1 MVDKIRRKTKNN
13 GGNEMK
19 KQYLLTPGPTPI
31 PPEVALKEALPIL
44 HHRTNEFAA
53 IYKDVA
59 ESLKYVF
66 QTKNEVF
73 LLAGSG
79 TGAMEMAVTNILSPG
94 DEVIVAGCGNF
105 GDRWIKIAETYGV
118 KVISASAPWGNVVKP
133 AEIEKAL
140 KANPN
145 IKAVYTTSTE
155 TSTGVVN
162 DIKAIGEIVAK
173 TNAVLVVDTISG
185 LAGQEFK
192 MDEWKVDVTVSGSQ
206 KGLMLAPGLAFIS
219 LSEKAW
225 KLTETSKIP
234 KFYFD
239 IKKYKKSY
247 ATNETPFTPPVTLIV
262 ALQESLRL
270 IKERGIENVWNDC
283 KLLAKAARA
292 GMQALGL
299 ELFGEVPCEVVT
311 SAKVPEEIGGK
322 IVKTLRE
329 KYGVSI
335 AGGQADLKGK
345 IIRFAHMGYI
355 GKADLLVGFAC
366 LEMVLVELGMK
377 IEKGKA
383 VAAAEEALLNG

>member
-1 MVDKIRRKTKNN
+1 
-13 GGNEMK
+13 MK

-59 ESLKYVF
+59 EGLKYVF
-66 QTKNEVF
+66 QTKNDVYMV
-73 LLAGSG
+73 AASG
-79 TGAMEMAVTNILSPG
+79 TGTMEMAVINLLSAG
-94 DEVIVAGCGNF
+94 DEIIVASCGNF

-118 KVISASAPWGNVVKP
+118 KVTSVSVPWGNVVKP

-145 IKAVYTTSTE
+145 IKAVYTTFTE

-162 DIKAIGEIVAK
+162 DIKAIGELVSK

-185 LAGQEFK
+185 LAGQEYK
-192 MDEWKVDVTVSGSQ
+192 ADEWKVDVTVCGSQ
-206 KGLMLAPGLAFIS
+206 KGFMLAPGLAFIS

-225 KLTETSKIP
+225 KLAETSKIP

-247 ATNETPFTPPVTLIV
+247 GTNETPFTPPVTLIV
-262 ALQESLRL
+262 ALQEA
-270 IKERGIENVWNDC
+270 IKMIKTTGIENMWNEY

-292 GMQALGL
+292 GMKALGL

-311 SAKVPEEIGGK
+311 SALVPEAIGGK

-335 AGGQADLKGK
+335 AGGQGDLKGK

-366 LEMVLVELGMK
+366 LEMVLVELGMN

-383 VAAAEEALLNG
+383 VAAAEAALLNG

>member
-1 MVDKIRRKTKNN
+1 
-13 GGNEMK
+13 MK
-19 KQYLLTPGPTPI
+19 KHYLLTPGPTPI

-44 HHRTNEFAA
+44 HHRTSEFAA

-59 ESLKYVF
+59 EGLKYVF
-66 QTKNEVF
+66 QTKNEVYTV
-73 LLAGSG
+73 ASSG
-79 TGAMEMAVTNILSPG
+79 TGTMEIAVTNLLSSG
-94 DEVIVAGCGNF
+94 DEVIVASCGNF
-105 GDRWIKIAETYGV
+105 GDRWIKITEGYGA
-118 KVISASAPWGNVVKP
+118 KVISVSVEWGKVVKP

-145 IKAVYTTSTE
+145 VKAVYTTFTE

-162 DIKAIGEIVAK
+162 DIKAIGEIVSK

-185 LAGQEFK
+185 LAGQEFRT
-192 MDEWKVDVTVSGSQ
+192 DNWKIDVVVSVSQ
-206 KGLMLAPGLAFIS
+206 KGFMLAPGLAFIT
-219 LSEKAW
+219 LSDKAW
-225 KLTETSKIP
+225 KRTESSKIP

-247 ATNETPFTPPVTLIV
+247 GTNETPFTPPVTLIV

-270 IKERGIENVWNDC
+270 IKERGLENMWNDY

-292 GMQALGL
+292 GMKALGL
-299 ELFGEVPCEVVT
+299 ELFGEVPCDVVT
-311 SAKVPEEIGGK
+311 SACVPSEIGGK

-335 AGGQADLKGK
+335 ACGQGDLKGK

-366 LEMVLVELGMK
+366 LEMVLTELGVN

-383 VAAAEEALLNG
+383 VAAAEEELLRA

>member
-1 MVDKIRRKTKNN
+1 MKI
-13 GGNEMK
+13 
-19 KQYLLTPGPTPI
+19 QYLLTPGPTPI
-31 PPEVALKEALPIL
+31 PPQVSLKEALPII
-44 HHRTNEFAA
+44 HHRTSEFGE

-59 ESLKYVF
+59 EGLKYVF
-66 QTKNEVF
+66 QTKNEVYM
-73 LLAGSG
+73 LSASG
-79 TGAMEMAVTNILSPG
+79 TGAMEMAIVNLLSPG
-94 DEVIVAGCGNF
+94 DEIIVASCGNF
-105 GDRWIKIAETYGV
+105 GDRFKKMAEVYGV
-118 KVISASAPWGNVVKP
+118 RVIEASVPWGNVVKP
-133 AEIEKAL
+133 EEIEKAL
-140 KANPN
+140 NENPGV
-145 IKAVYTTSTE
+145 KAVYTTFTE

-162 DIKAIGEIVAK
+162 DIKAIGKIVAK
-173 TNAVLVVDTISG
+173 TPAVLVVDTISG
-185 LAGQEFK
+185 LAGQEYRA
-192 MDEWKVDVTVSGSQ
+192 DEWKVDITVCGSQ
-206 KGLMLAPGLAFIS
+206 KGFMLAPGLAFIS
-219 LSEKAW
+219 MSEKAW
-225 KLTETSKIP
+225 KLVETSKLP

-262 ALQESLRL
+262 ALQEALKM
-270 IKERGIENVWNDC
+270 IKEKGIENMWNDY

-292 GMQALGL
+292 GMKALGL

-335 AGGQADLKGK
+335 AGGQGELKGK

-355 GKADLLVGFAC
+355 GKAALLVGFSC

-383 VAAAEEALLNG
+383 VAAAEEVLING

>member
-1 MVDKIRRKTKNN
+1 M
-13 GGNEMK
+13 MK
-19 KQYLLTPGPTPI
+19 HYLLTPGPTPI

-44 HHRTNEFAA
+44 HHRTSEFAA

-59 ESLKYVF
+59 EGLKYVF
-66 QTKNEVF
+66 QTKNEVYM
-73 LLAGSG
+73 LAGSG
-79 TGAMEMAVTNILSPG
+79 TAAMEMAVINLLSAG
-94 DEVIVAGCGNF
+94 DEIIVAGCGNF
-105 GDRWIKIAETYGV
+105 GDRWAKIAQSYGV
-118 KVISASAPWGNVVKP
+118 KVISASVPWGNVVKP

-145 IKAVYTTSTE
+145 VKAVYTTFTE

-162 DIKAIGEIVAK
+162 DIKAIGEIVSK
-173 TNAVLVVDTISG
+173 TNAALVVDTISG
-185 LAGQEFK
+185 LAGQEYRA
-192 MDEWKVDVTVSGSQ
+192 DEWKVDVTVCGSQ
-206 KGLMLAPGLAFIS
+206 KGFMLAPGLAFIS

-225 KLTETSKIP
+225 KLVESSKLP

-262 ALQESLRL
+262 ALQEA
-270 IKERGIENVWNDC
+270 IKMIKATGIENMWNDY

-292 GMQALGL
+292 GMKALGL
-299 ELFGEVPCEVVT
+299 EIFGEVPCEVVT
-311 SAKVPEEIGGK
+311 SAVVPEAIGGK

-335 AGGQADLKGK
+335 AGGQGDLKGK

>member
-1 MVDKIRRKTKNN
+1 
-13 GGNEMK
+13 MK

-31 PPEVALKEALPIL
+31 PPQVSLKEALPII
-44 HHRTNEFAA
+44 HHRTSEFGE

-59 ESLKYVF
+59 EGLKYVF
-66 QTKNEVF
+66 QTKNEVYM
-73 LLAGSG
+73 LSASG
-79 TGAMEMAVTNILSPG
+79 TGAMEMAIVNLLSPG
-94 DEVIVAGCGNF
+94 DEIIVASCGNF
-105 GDRWIKIAETYGV
+105 GDRFKKMAEVYGV
-118 KVISASAPWGNVVKP
+118 RVIEASVPWGNVVKP
-133 AEIEKAL
+133 EEIEKAL
-140 KANPN
+140 NENPGV
-145 IKAVYTTSTE
+145 KAVYTTFTE

-162 DIKAIGEIVAK
+162 DIKAIGKIVAK
-173 TNAVLVVDTISG
+173 TPAVLVVDTISG
-185 LAGQEFK
+185 LAGQEYRA
-192 MDEWKVDVTVSGSQ
+192 DEWKVDITVCGSQ
-206 KGLMLAPGLAFIS
+206 KGFMLAPGLAFIS
-219 LSEKAW
+219 MSEKAW
-225 KLTETSKIP
+225 KLVETSKLP

-262 ALQESLRL
+262 ALQEALKM
-270 IKERGIENVWNDC
+270 IKEKGIENMWNDY

-292 GMQALGL
+292 GMKALGL

-335 AGGQADLKGK
+335 AGGQGELKGK

-355 GKADLLVGFAC
+355 GKADLLVGFSC

-383 VAAAEEALLNG
+383 VAAAEEVLING

>member
-1 MVDKIRRKTKNN
+1 
-13 GGNEMK
+13 MK

-44 HHRTNEFAA
+44 HHRTSEFAA
-53 IYKDVA
+53 VYKDVA
-59 ESLKYVF
+59 EGLKYVF
-66 QTKNEVF
+66 QTKNEVYMV
-73 LLAGSG
+73 AGSG
-79 TGAMEMAVTNILSPG
+79 TAAMEMAVVNALSPQ
-94 DEVIVAGCGNF
+94 DEIIVASCGNF
-105 GDRWIKIAETYGV
+105 GDRWAKIAQSYGV
-118 KVISASAPWGNVVKP
+118 KVISASVAWGNAVKP

-140 KANPN
+140 KENPN
-145 IKAVYTTSTE
+145 VKAVYTTFTE

-162 DIKAIGEIVAK
+162 DIKAIGEIVVK
-173 TNAVLVVDTISG
+173 TNAVLVVDAVSG
-185 LAGQEFK
+185 LGGQEFRT
-192 MDEWKVDVTVSGSQ
+192 DDWKVDIAVSGSQ
-206 KGLMLAPGLAFIS
+206 KGLMLAPGLSFIT
-219 LSEKAW
+219 LSDKAW
-225 KLTETSKIP
+225 KAVENSKIP

-247 ATNETPFTPPVTLIV
+247 ATSETPFTPPVTLIV
-262 ALQESLRL
+262 ALQESIKL
-270 IKERGIENVWNDC
+270 IKERGLENLWNDY

-292 GMQALGL
+292 GMKALGL
-299 ELFGEVPCEVVT
+299 ELFGETPCEVVT

-335 AGGQADLKGK
+335 AGGQGDLKGK

-366 LEMVLVELGMK
+366 LEMVLTELGVK
-377 IEKGKA
+377 IEKGKG

>member
-1 MVDKIRRKTKNN
+1 
-13 GGNEMK
+13 MK

-31 PPEVALKEALPIL
+31 PPQVSLKEALPII
-44 HHRTNEFAA
+44 HHRTSEFGE

-59 ESLKYVF
+59 EGLKYVF
-66 QTKNEVF
+66 QTKNEVYM
-73 LLAGSG
+73 LSASG
-79 TGAMEMAVTNILSPG
+79 TGAMEMAIVNLLSPG
-94 DEVIVAGCGNF
+94 DEIIVASCGNF
-105 GDRWIKIAETYGV
+105 GDRFKKMAEVYGV
-118 KVISASAPWGNVVKP
+118 RVIEASVPWGNVVKP
-133 AEIEKAL
+133 EEIEKAL
-140 KANPN
+140 NENPGV
-145 IKAVYTTSTE
+145 KAVYTTFTE

-162 DIKAIGEIVAK
+162 DIKAIGKIVAK
-173 TNAVLVVDTISG
+173 TPAVLVVDTISG
-185 LAGQEFK
+185 LAGQEYRA
-192 MDEWKVDVTVSGSQ
+192 DEWKVDITVCGSQ
-206 KGLMLAPGLAFIS
+206 KGFMLAPGLAFIS
-219 LSEKAW
+219 MSEKAW
-225 KLTETSKIP
+225 KLVETSKLP

-262 ALQESLRL
+262 ALQEALKM
-270 IKERGIENVWNDC
+270 IKEKGIENMWNDY

-292 GMQALGL
+292 GMKALGL
-299 ELFGEVPCEVVT
+299 EIFGEVPCEVVT

-335 AGGQADLKGK
+335 AGGQGELKGK

-355 GKADLLVGFAC
+355 GKADLLVGFSC

-383 VAAAEEALLNG
+383 VAAAEEVLING

>member
-1 MVDKIRRKTKNN
+1 
-13 GGNEMK
+13 MK

-59 ESLKYVF
+59 EGLQYVF
-66 QTKNEVF
+66 QTKNEVYTI
-73 LLAGSG
+73 AGSG
-79 TGAMEMAVTNILSPG
+79 TAAMEAAVVNVVSAG
-94 DEVIVAGCGNF
+94 DKVIVASCGNF
-105 GDRWIKIAETYGV
+105 GDRWVKIAQSYGANV
-118 KVISASAPWGNVVKP
+118 VQASVPWGNVVKP

-140 KANPN
+140 KENPDA
-145 IKAVYTTSTE
+145 KAVYTTFTE

-162 DIKAIGEIVAK
+162 DIKAIGEIVSK
-173 TNAVLVVDTISG
+173 TDAVFIVDAVSG
-185 LAGQEFK
+185 LVGQEFK
-192 MDEWKVDVTVSGSQ
+192 TDDWNVDIAVSGSQ
-206 KGLMLAPGLAFIS
+206 KGLMLAPGLSFIT

-225 KLTETSKIP
+225 KAVENSKAP
-234 KFYFD
+234 KFYLD

-262 ALQESLRL
+262 SLQESLKV
-270 IKERGIENVWNDC
+270 IKEKGLENLWSEY

-292 GMQALGL
+292 GMKALGL
-299 ELFGEVPCEVVT
+299 ELFGEIPCEVVT
-311 SAKVPEEIGGK
+311 SAKAPEGIGGK

-335 AGGQADLKGK
+335 AGGQGDLKGK
-345 IIRFAHMGYI
+345 IIRFAHMGFI

-366 LEMVLVELGMK
+366 LEMVLTELGVQ
-377 IEKGKA
+377 IEKGKG

>member
-1 MVDKIRRKTKNN
+1 
-13 GGNEMK
+13 MK

-44 HHRTNEFAA
+44 HHRTSEFAA
-53 IYKDVA
+53 VYKDVA
-59 ESLKYVF
+59 EGLKYVF
-66 QTKNEVF
+66 QTKNDVYM
-73 LLAGSG
+73 LAASG
-79 TGAMEMAVTNILSPG
+79 TGAMEMAVVNLLSPG
-94 DEVIVAGCGNF
+94 DEIIVASCGNF

-118 KVISASAPWGNVVKP
+118 KVISASVAWGNAVKP

-140 KANPN
+140 KANSN
-145 IKAVYTTSTE
+145 IKAVFTTFTE

-162 DIKAIGEIVAK
+162 DIKTIGEIVAK
-173 TNAVLVVDTISG
+173 TNAVLVVDSISG
-185 LAGQEFK
+185 LAGQEFRT
-192 MDEWKVDVTVSGSQ
+192 DEWKVDVNVCGSQ
-206 KGLMLAPGLAFIS
+206 KGFMLAPGLAFIS
-219 LSEKAW
+219 LSEKSW
-225 KLTETSKIP
+225 KLAETSKIP

-247 ATNETPFTPPVTLIV
+247 AANETPFTPPVTLIV
-262 ALQESLRL
+262 ALQEALKM
-270 IKERGIENVWNDC
+270 IKNKGIENMWNDY

-292 GMQALGL
+292 GMKALGL
-299 ELFGEVPCEVVT
+299 EIFGEVPCEVVT
-311 SAKVPEEIGGK
+311 SALVPEEIGGK

-335 AGGQADLKGK
+335 AGGQGDLKGK

-366 LEMVLVELGMK
+366 LEMVLAELGMK

-383 VAAAEEALLNG
+383 AAAAEEVLIKG

>member
-1 MVDKIRRKTKNN
+1 
-13 GGNEMK
+13 MK

-31 PPEVALKEALPIL
+31 PPQVSLKEALPII
-44 HHRTNEFAA
+44 HHRTSEFGE

-59 ESLKYVF
+59 EGLKYVF
-66 QTKNEVF
+66 QTKNEVYM
-73 LLAGSG
+73 LSASG
-79 TGAMEMAVTNILSPG
+79 TGAMEMAIVNLLSPG
-94 DEVIVAGCGNF
+94 DEIIVASCGNF
-105 GDRWIKIAETYGV
+105 GDRFKKMAEVYGV
-118 KVISASAPWGNVVKP
+118 RVIEASVPWGNVVKP
-133 AEIEKAL
+133 EEIEKAL
-140 KANPN
+140 NENPGV
-145 IKAVYTTSTE
+145 KAVYTTFTE

-162 DIKAIGEIVAK
+162 DIKAIGKIVAK
-173 TNAVLVVDTISG
+173 TPAVLVVDTISG
-185 LAGQEFK
+185 LAGQEYRA
-192 MDEWKVDVTVSGSQ
+192 DEWKVDVTVCGSQ
-206 KGLMLAPGLAFIS
+206 KGFMLAPGLAFIS
-219 LSEKAW
+219 MSEKAW
-225 KLTETSKIP
+225 KLVETSKLP

-262 ALQESLRL
+262 ALQEALKM
-270 IKERGIENVWNDC
+270 IKEKGIENMWNDY

-292 GMQALGL
+292 GMKALGL

-335 AGGQADLKGK
+335 AGGQGELKGK

-355 GKADLLVGFAC
+355 GKADLLVGFSC

-383 VAAAEEALLNG
+383 VAAAEEVLING

>member
-1 MVDKIRRKTKNN
+1 M
-13 GGNEMK
+13 MK
-19 KQYLLTPGPTPI
+19 HYLLTPGPTPI

-44 HHRTNEFAA
+44 HHRTSEFAA

-59 ESLKYVF
+59 EGLKYVF
-66 QTKNEVF
+66 HTKNEVYM
-73 LLAGSG
+73 LAGSG
-79 TGAMEMAVTNILSPG
+79 TGAMEMAVVNLLSPG
-94 DEVIVAGCGNF
+94 DEVIVASCGNF
-105 GDRWIKIAETYGV
+105 GDRWKKIAETYGV
-118 KVISASAPWGNVVKP
+118 KVISASVEWGKVVRP

-145 IKAVYTTSTE
+145 VKAVFTTFTE

-173 TNAVLVVDTISG
+173 TPAVLVVDSISG

-192 MDEWKVDVTVSGSQ
+192 TDEWKVDVNVCGSQ
-206 KGLMLAPGLAFIS
+206 KGFMLAPGLAFIS
-219 LSEKAW
+219 MSDKAW
-225 KLTETSKIP
+225 KLAESSKIP

-262 ALQESLRL
+262 ALQEALRL
-270 IKERGIENVWNDC
+270 IKQKGIENMWNDY

-292 GMQALGL
+292 GMKALGL

-311 SAKVPEEIGGK
+311 SALVPEAIGGK

-335 AGGQADLKGK
+335 AGGQGDLKGK

-366 LEMVLVELGMK
+366 LEMVLAELGVK
-377 IEKGKA
+377 VEKGKA
-383 VAAAEEALLNG
+383 VAAAEEALING

>member
-1 MVDKIRRKTKNN
+1 
-13 GGNEMK
+13 MK
-19 KQYLLTPGPTPI
+19 KHYLLTPGPTPI

-44 HHRTNEFAA
+44 HHRTNEFAD

-59 ESLKYVF
+59 EGLKYVF

-79 TGAMEMAVTNILSPG
+79 TGAMEMAVVNILSPD
-94 DEVIVAGCGNF
+94 DEVIVASCGNF

-118 KVISASAPWGNVVKP
+118 KVTSVSVPWGNAVKP
-133 AEIEKAL
+133 EEIEKAL

-145 IKAVYTTSTE
+145 IKAVYTTFTE
-155 TSTGVVN
+155 TSTGVAN
-162 DIKAIGEIVAK
+162 NIKAIGDIVSK
-173 TNAVLVVDTISG
+173 TSAVLVVDTVSG

-192 MDEWKVDVTVSGSQ
+192 TDEWKVDVNVSGSQ
-206 KGLMLAPGLAFIS
+206 KGLMLAPGLAFIT
-219 LSEKAW
+219 LSDKAW
-225 KLTETSKIP
+225 KLVETSKLP

-262 ALQESLRL
+262 ALQESLKM
-270 IKERGIENVWNDC
+270 IKEKGIENIWNDY

-292 GMQALGL
+292 GMRAIGL

-311 SAKVPEEIGGK
+311 SAKVPQEIGGK

-383 VAAAEEALLNG
+383 VAAAEEVLLNG

>member
-1 MVDKIRRKTKNN
+1 
-13 GGNEMK
+13 MK

-31 PPEVALKEALPIL
+31 PPQVALKEALPIL
-44 HHRTNEFAA
+44 HHRTSEFGA

-59 ESLKYVF
+59 EGLKYVF
-66 QTKNEVF
+66 QTKNEVYM
-73 LLAGSG
+73 LAASG
-79 TGAMEMAVTNILSPG
+79 TGAMEMSIINLLSAG
-94 DEVIVAGCGNF
+94 DEIIVASCGNF
-105 GDRWIKIAETYGV
+105 GDRFKKIAETYGA
-118 KVISASAPWGNVVKP
+118 KVIEASVPWGNVVKP

-145 IKAVYTTSTE
+145 VKAVYTTFTE

-173 TNAVLVVDTISG
+173 TNAVLVVDTVSG
-185 LAGQEFK
+185 LAGQEYLA
-192 MDEWKVDVTVSGSQ
+192 DEWKVDVTVCGSQ
-206 KGLMLAPGLAFIS
+206 KGFMLAPGLAFIS

-225 KLTETSKIP
+225 KLAESSKLP

-239 IKKYKKSY
+239 LKKYKKSY

-262 ALQESLRL
+262 ALQEALKM
-270 IKERGIENVWNDC
+270 IKEKGLENMWNDY

-292 GMQALGL
+292 GMKALGL
-299 ELFGEVPCEVVT
+299 EIFGEVPCEVVT
-311 SAKVPEEIGGK
+311 SAVVPEAIGGK

-335 AGGQADLKGK
+335 AGGQGELKGK

-355 GKADLLVGFAC
+355 GKADLLVGFSC
-366 LEMVLVELGMK
+366 LEMVLVELGMA

-383 VAAAEEALLNG
+383 VAAAEEVLIQG